1 MRCGFCNLF
10 TKSRPAPELVSEYL
24 DTLAR
29 QAAQIRHDV
38 GAASFARFAI
48 GGGTP
53 TYLDITALEVVL
65 NLAEET
71 LGADL
76 SRIGGSVEVSPG
88 TVDTE
93 KLRLL
98 HDRGID
104 RVSIGVESFNEAEAA
119 AVFRPQKTSTVGR
132 ALEMIRDSGIP
143 RLNLDLIYGL
153 PGQTVAS
160 WLVSVRQALKVRPEE
175 IFLYPLYVRP
185 LTGLGR
191 VGGEWDD
198 IRQACYREA
207 RSLLIGEGYTQSSM
221 RMFRASHTPGEVG
234 PDYRCQEDGMIGLGC
249 GARSYTSTL
258 HYASEYAV
266 GARGVSEI
274 LENYV
279 RRPDSSFAVAD
290 FGFRL
295 DLEERKRRHIIQSLL
310 SSEGLE
316 LSSYTRRFETD
327 VFEDL
332 PELAELESLG
342 LARLAEGFL
351 RLNEEGIE
359 RSDVIGPW
367 LYSTTVR
374 ELMEDYSCR

>member
-1 MRCGFCNLF
+1 
-10 TKSRPAPELVSEYL
+10 
-24 DTLAR
+24 
-29 QAAQIRHDV
+29 
-38 GAASFARFAI
+38 
-48 GGGTP
+48 
-53 TYLDITALEVVL
+53 
-65 NLAEET
+65 
-71 LGADL
+71 
-76 SRIGGSVEVSPG
+76 
-88 TVDTE
+88 
-93 KLRLL
+93 
-98 HDRGID
+98 
-104 RVSIGVESFNEAEAA
+104 
-119 AVFRPQKTSTVGR
+119 
-132 ALEMIRDSGIP
+132 
-143 RLNLDLIYGL
+143 
-153 PGQTVAS
+153 
-160 WLVSVRQALKVRPEE
+160 
-175 IFLYPLYVRP
+175 
-185 LTGLGR
+185 
-191 VGGEWDD
+191 
-198 IRQACYREA
+198 
-207 RSLLIGEGYTQSSM
+207 
-221 RMFRASHTPGEVG
+221 
-234 PDYRCQEDGMIGLGC
+234 MIGLGC